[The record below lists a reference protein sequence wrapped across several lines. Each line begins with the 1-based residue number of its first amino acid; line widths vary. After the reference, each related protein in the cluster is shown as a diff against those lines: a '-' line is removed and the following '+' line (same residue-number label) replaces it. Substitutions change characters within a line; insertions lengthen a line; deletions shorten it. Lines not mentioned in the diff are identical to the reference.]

1 MRKPMLA
8 GNWKMNKTRDEALE
22 FIYSVVSNVPANV
35 DAVICAP
42 AIILRDLVKR
52 QGDVIRI
59 GAQNMNENE
68 SGAYTGEISPLMIKT
83 TGVEYVV
90 LGHSERRAYY
100 NETDEKV
107 NLKTKK
113 ALEHGLKPIICVGE
127 LLSEK
132 EANKTNDVLK
142 LQVSK
147 ALDGVDMSNPE
158 NVIIAYEPVWAIGT
172 GMTASPKDANDGC
185 GFIRSV
191 IADIFGKNVADN
203 VRILYGGSVN
213 TNTVDTLFKE
223 EDIDGFLVGGAS
235 LDSEKFIT
243 LCKACSK

>member
-1 MRKPMLA
+1 
-8 GNWKMNKTRDEALE
+8 
-22 FIYSVVSNVPANV
+22 
-35 DAVICAP
+35 
-42 AIILRDLVKR
+42 
-52 QGDVIRI
+52 
-59 GAQNMNENE
+59 
-68 SGAYTGEISPLMIKT
+68 MIKT

-185 GFIRSV
+185 SFIRSV

-213 TNTVDTLFKE
+213 TNTVDTLFME